1 VVKVGLVAADI
12 PPVSPSQEQGMAHL
26 VRYSTPTGDDVFE
39 DVDGLESAVARVEQL
54 RNDGTATDAR
64 VYAEV
69 PLRVETVVRVSV
81 APHTAPEPAI
91 IQPPASDAPAAPEAT
106 EPSDASTEPGPAAPE
121 ASAPVPPLPGAM
133 LAPVRV
139 EAPSADAEDLI
150 DADGTARRGL
160 FHR

>member
-1 VVKVGLVAADI
+1 
-12 PPVSPSQEQGMAHL
+12 MAHL
-26 VRYSTPTGDDVFE
+26 VRYSTPAGDDVFE
-39 DVDGLESAVARVEQL
+39 DVNGLESAVARVEQL

-64 VYAEV
+64 VYVEV

-81 APHTAPEPAI
+81 APHTAPEPVTVQPSAAEA
-91 IQPPASDAPAAPEAT
+91 PPAAADSP
-106 EPSDASTEPGPAAPE
+106 DASTEGTRPE
-121 ASAPVPPLPGAM
+121 DASAPVPPLPGAM

-139 EAPSADAEDLI
+139 AAPSADGEDLV

>member
-1 VVKVGLVAADI
+1 
-12 PPVSPSQEQGMAHL
+12 MAHL
-26 VRYSTPTGDDVFE
+26 VRYSTPDGDDVFE
-39 DVDGLESAVARVEQL
+39 DVADLESAVVRVEQL

-81 APHTAPEPAI
+81 AAHTAPEPVTV
-91 IQPPASDAPAAPEAT
+91 PPPSDAPASHEPAPPAQETAET
-106 EPSDASTEPGPAAPE
+106 AAP
-121 ASAPVPPLPGAM
+121 APDVPVPPLPGAM

-139 EAPSADAEDLI
+139 EAPSASAEDLV
-150 DADGTARRGL
+150 DADGTARKGL